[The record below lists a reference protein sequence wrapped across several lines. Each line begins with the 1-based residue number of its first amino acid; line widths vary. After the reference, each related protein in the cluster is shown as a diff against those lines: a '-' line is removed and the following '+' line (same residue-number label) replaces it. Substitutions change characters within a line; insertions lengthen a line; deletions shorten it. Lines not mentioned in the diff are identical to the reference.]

1 MHKTS
6 RYSILFV
13 LFLVVSCGGGSTV
26 TSVSLTADP
35 AQVGVGER
43 STITAQA
50 TASVTD
56 NTLGEKVAFALRGN
70 ESGAELHVINDRLDG
85 DGKAVAMY
93 RAGTRE
99 GVDIVEASFES
110 GARATV
116 TIQVG
121 SGVVIGTLTLEKYG
135 ASPNFTIRAVVRDT
149 RGGLV
154 DGVTVNFS
162 TTKGTLSASSAT
174 TSGGYAQT
182 QLTLPSTQDSATVYA
197 HAGGQSA
204 SIYISSSQSPAT
216 LSLTQ
221 NGDQIWAIVR
231 DGAGRGISGVLV
243 DFGINEGSITANA
256 TTDVNGIA
264 VATIT
269 WPEGSVS
276 GHEVT
281 VRAVALGMSA
291 SRTFTMP

>member
-1 MHKTS
+1 MQTFF
-6 RYSILFV
+6 RYLILCA
-13 LFLVVSCGGGSTV
+13 LFFIASCGGGSTV

-43 STITAQA
+43 STITAQS
-50 TASVTD
+50 TSSITD
-56 NTLGEKVAFALRGN
+56 STLGEKVSFVLRDN
-70 ESGAELHVINDRLDG
+70 ESGAELHVVNDRLDG
-85 DGKAVAMY
+85 EGKATARY
-93 RAGTRE
+93 RAGNRE

-121 SGVVIGTLTLEKYG
+121 SGVVIGALTLEKYG
-135 ASPNFTIRAVVRDT
+135 TSPNFSIRAVARDT

-162 TTKGTLSASSAT
+162 TTKGTLSPSSAT

-204 SIYISSSQSPAT
+204 SIYIGSSQSPAT

-221 NGDQIWAIVR
+221 NSGQVWAIVR

-243 DFGINEGSITANA
+243 DFGIDQGSITRSA
-256 TTDVNGIA
+256 TTDVNGVA
-264 VATIT
+264 VAAIT

-276 GHEVT
+276 GHEVA

-291 SRTFTMP
+291 YRTFTKP